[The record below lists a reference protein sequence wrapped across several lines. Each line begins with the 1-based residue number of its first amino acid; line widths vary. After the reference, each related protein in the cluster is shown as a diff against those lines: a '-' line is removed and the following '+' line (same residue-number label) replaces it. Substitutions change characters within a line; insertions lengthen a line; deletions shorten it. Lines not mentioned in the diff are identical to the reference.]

1 MKRDVRTATEV
12 DAFVGAKLKELRKSV
27 KMSQTDLATRVG
39 VTFQQIQ
46 KYERGTNRIGASR
59 LWDFC
64 KVFDV
69 KPGRFFDGVEDHLA
83 DDLQM
88 SNTAHAAALPRGA
101 ETLRSTQA
109 NMAMSSD

>member
-12 DAFVGAKLKELRKSV
+12 DAFVGAQLKILRKAAGY
-27 KMSQTDLATRVG
+27 SQTDLANQVG

-59 LWDFC
+59 LWGLC

-69 KPGRFFDGVEDHLA
+69 VPGRFFEGVEAHLEA
-83 DDLQM
+83 REQEALMAGDEKPD
-88 SNTAHAAALPRGA
+88 SSAASSGGQGA
-101 ETLRSTQA
+101 R
-109 NMAMSSD
+109 

>member
-12 DAFVGAKLKELRKSV
+12 DAFVGAQLKVLRKTAGY
-27 KMSQTDLATRVG
+27 SQTDLANQVG

-59 LWDFC
+59 LWGLC

-69 KPGRFFDGVEDHLA
+69 APGRFFEGVEAHLEA
-83 DDLQM
+83 LEKEALIAGDEM
-88 SNTAHAAALPRGA
+88 PNGPAA
-101 ETLRSTQA
+101 
-109 NMAMSSD
+109 SSGRQRAR